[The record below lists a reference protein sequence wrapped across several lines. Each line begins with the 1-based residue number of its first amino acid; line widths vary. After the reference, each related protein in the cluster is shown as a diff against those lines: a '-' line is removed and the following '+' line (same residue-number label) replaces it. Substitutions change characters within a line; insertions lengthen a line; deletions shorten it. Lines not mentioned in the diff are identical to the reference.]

1 MVRLDQ
7 ISIIQKTLGN
17 DLYTKN
23 RCVDD
28 MGFMNAAMSGAQ
40 LAIGV
45 GLTLAITNGL
55 WQRFS
60 KDGNTL
66 QGWVNSRVTGV
77 TV

>member
-1 MVRLDQ
+1 
-7 ISIIQKTLGN
+7 
-17 DLYTKN
+17 
-23 RCVDD
+23 

-60 KDGNTL
+60 KDSVTL
-66 QGWVNSRVTGV
+66 QQWVNSRVTGV

>member
-1 MVRLDQ
+1 
-7 ISIIQKTLGN
+7 
-17 DLYTKN
+17 
-23 RCVDD
+23 

-77 TV
+77 TL

>member
-1 MVRLDQ
+1 
-7 ISIIQKTLGN
+7 LGN
-17 DLYTKN
+17 DLNTKFLLAK
-23 RCVDD
+23 R

-60 KDGNTL
+60 KDSVTL
-66 QGWVNSRVTGV
+66 QQWVNSRVTGV